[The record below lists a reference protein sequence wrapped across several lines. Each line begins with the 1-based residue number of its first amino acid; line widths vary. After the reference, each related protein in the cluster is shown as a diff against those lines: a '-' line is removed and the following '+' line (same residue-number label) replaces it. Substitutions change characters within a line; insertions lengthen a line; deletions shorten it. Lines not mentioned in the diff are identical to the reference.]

1 METIT
6 EVMEVMTPVSKVT
19 IRIRT
24 ECKAEVKTVTAL
36 FRMAAVAA
44 TTVQVAH
51 ETREVI
57 NVFFCF
63 RNVSSLI
70 PNVY

>member
-36 FRMAAVAA
+36 FRTAAVAA

-51 ETREVI
+51 ETREVM
-57 NVFFCF
+57 FSFAF
-63 RNVSSLI
+63 EMYLH
-70 PNVY
+70 